1 MNKQLI
7 NIILSYLKNEKAFCF
22 TYGDGLAN
30 VDIAELIKFHDKHG
44 KLATVTA
51 VQPPGR
57 YGALNRENDLVTGFV
72 EKPKGDG
79 GWINGG
85 FFVLNPEVI
94 SLIDGDATLWEK
106 GPLESLAELGQL
118 QAYMHS
124 GFWQPMDTLREKRDL
139 EKFAR
144 LIVPPWLEN

>member
-1 MNKQLI
+1 M
-7 NIILSYLKNEKAFCF
+7 
-22 TYGDGLAN
+22 
-30 VDIAELIKFHDKHG
+30 
-44 KLATVTA
+44 TA

-57 YGALNRENDLVTGFV
+57 FGALDIDGTRVRSFS
-72 EKPKGDG
+72 EKPHGDG

-124 GFWQPMDTLREKRDL
+124 GFWQPMDTLRDKTHL
-139 EKFAR
+139 EQLWESGNA
-144 LIVPPWLEN
+144 PWKSW